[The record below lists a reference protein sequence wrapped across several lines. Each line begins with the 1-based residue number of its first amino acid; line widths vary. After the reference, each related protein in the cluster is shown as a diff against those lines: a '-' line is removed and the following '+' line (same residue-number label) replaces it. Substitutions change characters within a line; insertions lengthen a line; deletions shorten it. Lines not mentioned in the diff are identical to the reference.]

1 MQNSFDEPKKS
12 PAKSKPAPKIIKF
25 SQFLKNVNKKYQNLS
40 KKYIKIHHNKQFSHE
55 MLNF

>member
-25 SQFLKNVNKKYQNLS
+25 SQFLKNVNKKYY
-40 KKYIKIHHNKQFSHE
+40 KYKQKIY
-55 MLNF
+55 